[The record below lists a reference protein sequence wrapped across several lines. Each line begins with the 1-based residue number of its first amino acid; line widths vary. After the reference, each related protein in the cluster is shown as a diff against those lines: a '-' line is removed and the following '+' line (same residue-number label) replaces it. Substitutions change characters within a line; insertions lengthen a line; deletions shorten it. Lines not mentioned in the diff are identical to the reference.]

1 MNGSHGT
8 SAGAAPKS
16 RDLSVDEARDRILAG
31 LRPTSAE
38 VVPVAGAWNR
48 VTAEPVRA
56 RLTQPPSDVS
66 AMDGYGLRAADGGLG
81 ATLTVIGAAPAGHPF
96 EGQVGAGQAVRIFT
110 GSVIPDGA
118 DTVLL
123 QEDATRNGDALTVNE
138 AVALGRHIRRAGQDF
153 AHGDVVIPAGRRMTA
168 RDVGLAAAANHPWI
182 TVHRRPRV
190 AILATGDEIALPGEP
205 IPTGG
210 IVSSNSHALAA
221 LIRALGGEPIVL
233 PVAKDTT
240 EAVAAAADSVHGMDM
255 LVTTGGAS
263 VGDHDLVIA
272 GLQTRGLVVD
282 FWQIAMR
289 PGKPLLFGNLGAVPV
304 LGLPGNPV
312 SALVCAILFLLP
324 SIARMSGRPAA
335 PPPVTRAIA
344 GAALRENDRRAD
356 HLRSAIETDADGRIV
371 ATPFP
376 VQDSAMLRRLALA
389 DALILRPPHA
399 PALPAGADIPII
411 RLDSLGL

>member
-1 MNGSHGT
+1 MSGSKEAGG
-8 SAGAAPKS
+8 SAKS

-38 VVPVAGAWNR
+38 VVPIAGAWNR

-56 RLTQPPSDVS
+56 RLTQPPADVS
-66 AMDGYGLRAADGGLG
+66 AMDGYGVRTADGGLG

-96 EGQVGAGQAVRIFT
+96 VGQVGSGQTVRIFT

-118 DTVLL
+118 DAVLL
-123 QEDATRNGDALTVNE
+123 QEDATRNGDALVVNE
-138 AVALGRHIRRAGQDF
+138 AVTLGRHIRRAGQDF
-153 AHGDVVIPAGRRMTA
+153 AKGDEVILAGRRMTA
-168 RDVGLAAAANHPWI
+168 RDVGLAAAANHPWV

-240 EAVAAAADSVHGMDM
+240 EAVAAVADSVHGMDM

-324 SIARMSGRPAA
+324 SIARMSGLPAA

-356 HLRSAIETDADGRIV
+356 HLRSTIATDADGRIV

-399 PALPAGADIPII
+399 PALPAGAEVPII